1 MTGPA
6 PAFTHHDRGTP
17 EYRWVRAGQW
27 SGVEP
32 LSELTAPALSRVV
45 VVAAHPDDETLG
57 AGGLIR
63 VAADR
68 GLDVHLVL
76 LTAGEASHPD
86 SPTHDPDRLAALRVE
101 ESRQALAALAPVA
114 RLTVVGIADGG
125 VEQAHATALEAV
137 VDAVGEQGGATLV
150 VAPWRHDGHPDHE
163 AAGHVAALAAARTD
177 ATLVEYPIWLWHW
190 GTEGDA
196 PWGRMRRLDL
206 GPDVAFAKRAA
217 LDLHTT
223 QVQPLSDRPGDE
235 VLLDTGFVDHFRRDW
250 EVFLTTD
257 EDTDED
263 TDEETVDDAFERL
276 HRAEADPWGVR
287 TRWYEQRKRDVTLA
301 ALPRQRF
308 RRVLEVGCSVGQL
321 ATDLAGRCDELVAV
335 DRSEAAVGRCSEALA
350 HLPHASVHRATVPA
364 QWPEGEFDLVVVSEI
379 GYFLSPRELAGL
391 VGRVRDC
398 LTPDGALL
406 LCHWRHPISGWPLGG
421 DRVHEAV
428 GHQFDRP
435 LLVQHIEADF
445 RLDVWGR
452 EPADGA

>member
-6 PAFTHHDRGTP
+6 PIFTHHDRGTA
-17 EYRWVRAGQW
+17 ESRWAGAGQW

-32 LSELTAPALSRVV
+32 LSDLTAPALSRVV

-86 SPTHDPDRLAALRVE
+86 SPTHNPDRLAALRID
-101 ESRQALAALAPVA
+101 ESRAALAALAPVA

-137 VDAVGEQGGATLV
+137 VDAVGEHGASTLL
-150 VAPWRHDGHPDHE
+150 VAPWRHDGHTDHD
-163 AAGHVAALAAARTD
+163 AAGRVAALAAVRTD

-190 GTEGDA
+190 GTEDDA
-196 PWGRMRRLDL
+196 PWGRMRRLEL
-206 GPDVAFAKRAA
+206 TPDVAHAKRAA

-223 QVQPLSDRPGDE
+223 QVRPLSDRPGDE
-235 VLLDTGFVDHFRRDW
+235 VLLDTGVVDHFRRDW
-250 EVFLTTD
+250 EVFLTA
-257 EDTDED
+257 EDGP
-263 TDEETVDDAFERL
+263 VDDAFERL
-276 HRAEADPWGVR
+276 HRAEPDPWGVR
-287 TRWYEQRKRDVTLA
+287 TRWYEQRKRAVTLA
-301 ALPRQRF
+301 ALPRPRF

-321 ATDLAGRCDELVAV
+321 AIDLAGRCDELVAL
-335 DRSEAAVGRCSEALA
+335 DRSEAAVDRCADALA
-350 HLPHASVHRATVPA
+350 HLPHARAEQARVPA
-364 QWPEGEFDLVVVSEI
+364 EWPDGAFDLVVVSEI

-398 LTPDGALL
+398 LSPDGVLL

-421 DRVHEAV
+421 DRVHEVV
-428 GHQFDRP
+428 GRQFDRP
-435 LLVQHIEADF
+435 LLVQHVEADF

-452 EPADGA
+452 DPAGGA